1 MVKGHT
7 PTFRRGDVVLV
18 VFPLISDFS
27 QSKVR
32 PAVVVQNDIGNR
44 FSPNLIVAA
53 ISSRLPRRAYPTNFV
68 VRLNTPEAQGTGLDR
83 DSVVHADIILTVPKS
98 QVIKILGRFSDTA
111 MQAIDQCLRVS
122 LDLT

>member
-18 VFPLISDFS
+18 AFPLISDFS

-32 PAVVVQNDIGNR
+32 PAVVVQNDVGNR
-44 FSPNLIVAA
+44 FSPNLIVVA
-53 ISSRLPRRAYPTNFV
+53 ISSRLPKRAYPTNFI

-98 QVIKILGRFSDTA
+98 QVIKVLGRFSDTA